1 MNLSSPTY
9 MPTCVTP
16 APGRAEKSRMSPGRS
31 GSMTGVP
38 PAPPTPDVPP
48 HASQSHRHPDAQ
60 AYALVCVAARTPE
73 TPRPTILEPIAHL
86 RADAEPAEW
95 SPLDPA
101 TDAPLRRELLR
112 GRVSREAEGQ
122 PRERVGAERGVA
134 TPRL

>member
-1 MNLSSPTY
+1 
-9 MPTCVTP
+9 
-16 APGRAEKSRMSPGRS
+16 
-31 GSMTGVP
+31 
-38 PAPPTPDVPP
+38 PTPDVPP

-112 GRVSREAEGQ
+112 GRVSREAERPPPPPPALRGQ
-122 PRERVGAERGVA
+122 HRREEEERREPPAFSQQRQWRAALPTRAAPCDGTGDA
-134 TPRL
+134 APAA